1 MSDQEHQREL
11 IIETVEA
18 VVQAWVDTAY
28 KTAHTVPLAAAV
40 VSEGETHPE
49 ALSAP
54 LQSPGGTHTNPTG
67 SGAPRAAGAAETT
80 QGQQP

>member
-28 KTAHTVPLAAAV
+28 KTACAGF
-40 VSEGETHPE
+40 GETDGRALE
-49 ALSAP
+49 ALKQMRHLHLAEP
-54 LQSPGGTHTNPTG
+54 WLPAVKVANVL
-67 SGAPRAAGAAETT
+67 APRPGDQRAE
-80 QGQQP
+80 GVGRG